1 MKKSFLEFLTAKGI
15 SKDEFAKKSSSEHAE
30 LHNEF
35 LSENF
40 KHLENEIEKK
50 ANSSV
55 IEELEKKSGL
65 SDEIQKEV
73 VRLATE
79 LKAFKENEKQPMKI
93 ESVSEQIKS
102 QLISDKSK
110 QAIADIKSGDFKKL
124 NLTVKAAGTMTTGNV
139 TAVGTGGLSMLLNSY
154 EAGIAPIP
162 RSQPFFASLLP
173 SAPTSGN
180 SISYA
185 EMKNPDGGAGM
196 TAEGS
201 AKTQA
206 DFDFV
211 EAKTDVKKIT
221 SYIKT
226 SKEALDDIAS
236 LAGEINAELLTLI
249 ALKKDSQLLSGDN
262 TGNNLKGVLEYAQ
275 TFTGGSLA
283 GTITAPNEYDVLSAG
298 ITEIMTAEVIS
309 GEPAGFLPNYIVL
322 NPVDVAKMK
331 LTKDLNNNY
340 IFPVA
345 MGNNNVM
352 EVPVISNARMTVGT
366 FLIMDSTKSN
376 VRIREDVN
384 ISIGYE
390 NDDFTKNLITILAE
404 MRLAHYVKS
413 NHVKAFVKGSFE
425 TAKTLLTA

>member
-1 MKKSFLEFLTAKGI
+1 MKKTFLEFLSAKGL
-15 SKDEFAKKSSSEHAE
+15 SKDEFAKKSSAEMGE

-35 LSENF
+35 MSENF

-55 IEELEKKSGL
+55 IEELQKKSGL
-65 SDEIQKEV
+65 SEEVQKEV
-73 VRLATE
+73 VRLASE
-79 LKAFKENEKQPMKI
+79 LKAMKEVAKQPVAQVKSI
-93 ESVSEQIKS
+93 NEQIVEGLKAKS
-102 QLISDKSK
+102 EVLETLKDRKGEGITLS
-110 QAIADIKSGDFKKL
+110 L
-124 NLTVKAAGTMTTGNV
+124 KAAGTMTTSNV
-139 TAVGTGGLSMLLNSY
+139 TAVGTNGLSMLLNQY
-154 EAGIAPIP
+154 EAGITPIP
-162 RSQPFFASLLP
+162 RSQPFFAQLLP
-173 SAPTSGN
+173 TAPTTGN
-180 SISYA
+180 TISYA

-196 TAEGS
+196 TGEGS

-206 DFDFV
+206 DFDLV
-211 EAKTDVKKIT
+211 EAKANVRKIT

-226 SKEALDDIAS
+226 SKEALDDIPA
-236 LAGEINAELLTLI
+236 LAGEINNELLTLI
-249 ALKKDSQLLSGDN
+249 NLKKDAQLLSGDN
-262 TGNNLKGVLEYAQ
+262 TGNNLNGILTIAQ

-283 GTITAPNEYDVLSAG
+283 GTITAPNNYDVLTAG
-298 ITEIMTAEVIS
+298 ITEVMTAEVVS
-309 GEPAGFLPNYIVL
+309 GEPAGFLANYIVL

-345 MGNNNVM
+345 IQGSTSVM
-352 EVPVISNARMTVGT
+352 EVPVVSNARMTAGT
-366 FLIMDSTKSN
+366 FLIMDSTKAN

-404 MRLAHYVKS
+404 MRLALYVKS
-413 NHVKAFVKGSFE
+413 QHVKAFLTGSFE